1 MAVVIWNNLIVGI
14 MLIYAFFEL
23 KSVAHKTITVRL
35 KLILVVIAIA
45 GLLVTFGRNLLYLLT
60 SGLIAY
66 VALAK
71 DRKEGNDNMEMGN
84 RQ

>member
-1 MAVVIWNNLIVGI
+1 MAVVIWTNLIVGI

-23 KSVAHKTITVRL
+23 KSITHKTITVKL
-35 KLILVVIAIA
+35 KILLVVLAIA

-71 DRKEGNDNMEMGN
+71 DRKKGNDNMEMGN